1 MTHAQY
7 KTRLC
12 TCEHAL
18 SRTPTRAIHQA
29 YARSQPASQP
39 GISLSPPLAT
49 FLLLFLLLLFRVDAR
64 GIHSAVKARG
74 YRIGD
79 RPFFGDPNRPIDL
92 SPSLSSLPPRKFDEN
107 HPLLPRGIVP
117 LRAPL
122 SSCACFDDPSFRDD
136 SFLWPFLASCKEET
150 KERRCFHSVSMGECF

>member
-29 YARSQPASQP
+29 YARSQGSPSPHPSPRFSSSSSSFVSMHEAYTRRWRLEVTES
-39 GISLSPPLAT
+39 GTDHFSGIRIGLSISL
-49 FLLLFLLLLFRVDAR
+49 
-64 GIHSAVKARG
+64 
-74 YRIGD
+74 
-79 RPFFGDPNRPIDL
+79 RP
-92 SPSLSSLPPRKFDEN
+92 PSLHGNSTKTTRFFPAA
-107 HPLLPRGIVP
+107 VP

-122 SSCACFDDPSFRDD
+122 SSCACFDHPSFRDD
-136 SFLWPFLASCKEET
+136 FSGHFVKGRNEG
-150 KERRCFHSVSMGECF
+150 VSTVFRWGNVFDFF